1 MSICE
6 ICGIPRDASYFD
18 ESRIF
23 QLDPNSQD
31 NPLKNT
37 GQEIS
42 LARYELHRNYCGVL
56 MSFAQFTKD
65 SAGNS
70 PITTPGYQWQIRC
83 NGQPRDPYL
92 TFDHIINP
100 WGYGGFP
107 IQLRLEEGCVVELV
121 IRNLGASGADVLTQ
135 VGGRITGRYWYN
147 TIYGGVSDP
156 VGTAIGRMR

>member
-1 MSICE
+1 MGQDNMSICE
-6 ICGIPRDASYFD
+6 ICGIPKDAGFFD
-18 ESRIF
+18 ESSI
-23 QLDPNSQD
+23 QSAPVSGLE
-31 NPLKNT
+31 LV
-37 GQEIS
+37 

-65 SAGNS
+65 LVGNN

-107 IQLRLEEGCVVELV
+107 VQLRLEEGCVVELA
-121 IRNLGASGADVLTQ
+121 IRNVGAAGTDVLTQ

-147 TIYGGVSDP
+147 TDYGGAP
-156 VGTAIGRMR
+156 NRL